1 MTLVMGTIFFL
12 SHQSGDSFNL
22 PTFPGADKLSHF
34 LAYGTLALS
43 VLWYHGKKGLNS
55 IERTAVLTVFFCL
68 LYGISDEY
76 HQSFIAFRSVSGFD
90 LLADSAGAVCV
101 SIIWLKSI
109 LLRQKMLWWQESVQR
124 KLRPSN
130 MEF

>member
-22 PTFPGADKLSHF
+22 PTFHGADKLVHF

-43 VLWYHGKKGLNS
+43 VLGAYGKKGLNA
-55 IERTAVLTVFFCL
+55 IGRTAVVTVFFCL
-68 LYGISDEY
+68 LFGISDEY

-90 LLADSAGAVCV
+90 LLADIAGAICV
-101 SIIWLKSI
+101 STLWLKSAF
-109 LLRQKMLWWQESVQR
+109 LRQQMLLGQES
-124 KLRPSN
+124 LN
-130 MEF
+130 L